1 MAVEKVIIKNINPV
15 LVLGVNDKHLKLI
28 EDFFPVS
35 ITARGDE
42 IVLKGDDK
50 YVEKVRRIFSEI
62 LSIIDKKGFVKE
74 RDLETLIDIELEGK
88 SVQDSVTPES
98 VILFRKNKPI
108 KPRTPN
114 QEKYYQSTLEDDIVF
129 AIGPAG
135 TGKTYLGVA
144 IAVSALKR
152 HEVKRIILTRPAV
165 EAGES
170 LGYLPGDLK
179 EKIKPY
185 LAPLYDSL
193 MDMFAPD
200 KVQSLMN
207 NQIVEVVP
215 LAYMRGRTLNNAFV
229 ILDEA
234 QNTTEMQMKMFLT
247 RLGSNSKAI
256 VTGDVTQIDLHKHE
270 KSGLI
275 QAERLLSDIK
285 GIDFIYFNE
294 KDVVRHRLVKEIIK
308 AYKKEKANKEQDKN
322 QS

>member
-1 MAVEKVIIKNINPV
+1 MAEEKVIIKNISPV
-15 LVLGVNDKHLKLI
+15 LVLGVDDKHLKLI
-28 EDFFPVS
+28 EKHFPVS
-35 ITARGDE
+35 IYVRGDE
-42 IVLKGDDK
+42 IRLKGDKK
-50 YVEKVRRIFSEI
+50 YVDKASRIFSEI
-62 LSIIDKKGFVKE
+62 LSIIDKKGFIKE
-74 RDLETLIDIELEGK
+74 RDLETLIDIELDGK
-88 SVQDSVTPES
+88 RIQDSVTPES
-98 VILFRKNKPI
+98 VILYRKNEPI
-108 KPRTPN
+108 KPRTAN
-114 QEKYYQSTLEDDIVF
+114 QEKYYQSTLDDDIVF

-144 IAVSALKR
+144 MAVAALKR
-152 HEVKRIILTRPAV
+152 HDVKRIILTRPAV

-185 LAPLYDSL
+185 LAPLYDAL

-247 RLGSNSKAI
+247 RLGANSKAI
-256 VTGDVTQIDLHKHE
+256 VTGDVTQIDLHKNE
-270 KSGLI
+270 RSGLI
-275 QAERLLSDIK
+275 QAQKLLSDIT

-294 KDVVRHRLVKEIIK
+294 KDVVRHKLVKDIIR
-308 AYKKEKANKEQDKN
+308 AYKKHHKKKGK
-322 QS
+322 

>member
-1 MAVEKVIIKNINPV
+1 MAEEKVIIKNISPV
-15 LVLGVNDKHLKLI
+15 LVLGVDDKHLKLI
-28 EDFFPVS
+28 EKHFPVS
-35 ITARGDE
+35 IYVRGDE
-42 IVLKGDDK
+42 IRLKGDKK
-50 YVEKVRRIFSEI
+50 YVDKVSRIFSEI
-62 LSIIDKKGFVKE
+62 LSIIDKKGFIKE
-74 RDLETLIDIELEGK
+74 RDLETLIDIELDGK
-88 SVQDSVTPES
+88 RIQDSVTPES
-98 VILFRKNKPI
+98 VILYRKNEPI
-108 KPRTPN
+108 KPRTTN
-114 QEKYYQSTLEDDIVF
+114 QEKYYQSTLDDDIVF

-144 IAVSALKR
+144 IAVAALKR
-152 HEVKRIILTRPAV
+152 HDVKRIILTRPAV

-185 LAPLYDSL
+185 LAPLYDAL

-200 KVQSLMN
+200 KVQSLMK

-247 RLGSNSKAI
+247 RLGANSKAI
-256 VTGDVTQIDLHKHE
+256 VTGDVTQIDLHKNE
-270 KSGLI
+270 RSGLI
-275 QAERLLSDIK
+275 QAQKLLSGIT

-294 KDVVRHRLVKEIIK
+294 KDVVRHKLVKDIIR
-308 AYKKEKANKEQDKN
+308 AYKKHHKKKKDK
-322 QS
+322 

>member
-1 MAVEKVIIKNINPV
+1 MAEEKVIIKNINPV
-15 LVLGVNDKHLKLI
+15 LVLGVNDKHLKII
-28 EDFFPVS
+28 EKYFPVS
-35 ITARGDE
+35 IYAKGDE
-42 IVLKGDDK
+42 ITLKGDKK
-50 YVEKVRRIFSEI
+50 YVEKVSRIFSEI
-62 LSIIDKKGFVKE
+62 LSIIDRKGFIKE
-74 RDLETLIDIELEGK
+74 RDLETLVDIELDGK
-88 SVQDSVTPES
+88 KIQDSVTPES
-98 VILFRKNKPI
+98 VILYRKNKPI

-129 AIGPAG
+129 SIGPAG

-144 IAVSALKR
+144 MAVAALKR
-152 HEVKRIILTRPAV
+152 HDVKRIILTRPAV

-185 LAPLYDSL
+185 LAPLYDAL

-200 KVQSLMN
+200 KVQSLMK

-247 RLGSNSKAI
+247 RLGANSKAI

-275 QAERLLSDIK
+275 QAEKLLSDIK
-285 GIDFIYFNE
+285 GIDFVYFNE
-294 KDVVRHRLVKEIIK
+294 RDVVRHKLVKDIIK
-308 AYKKEKANKEQDKN
+308 AYRDHKEND
-322 QS
+322 

>member
-1 MAVEKVIIKNINPV
+1 MAEEKVIIKNISPV
-15 LVLGVNDKHLKLI
+15 LVLGVDDKHLKLI
-28 EDFFPVS
+28 EKHFPIS
-35 ITARGDE
+35 IYVRGDE
-42 IVLKGDDK
+42 IRLKGDKK
-50 YVEKVRRIFSEI
+50 YVDKVSRIFSEI
-62 LSIIDKKGFVKE
+62 ISIIDKKGFIKE
-74 RDLETLIDIELEGK
+74 RDLETLIDIELDGK
-88 SVQDSVTPES
+88 RIQDSVTPES
-98 VILFRKNKPI
+98 VILYRKNEPI
-108 KPRTPN
+108 KPRTTN
-114 QEKYYQSTLEDDIVF
+114 QEKYYQSTLDDDIVF

-144 IAVSALKR
+144 IAVAALKR
-152 HEVKRIILTRPAV
+152 HDVQRIILTRPAV

-185 LAPLYDSL
+185 LAPLYDAL

-200 KVQSLMN
+200 KVQSLMK

-247 RLGSNSKAI
+247 RLGANSKAI
-256 VTGDVTQIDLHKHE
+256 VTGDVTQIDLHKNE
-270 KSGLI
+270 RSGLI
-275 QAERLLSDIK
+275 QAQKLLSDIT

-294 KDVVRHRLVKEIIK
+294 KDVVRHKLVKDIIR
-308 AYKKEKANKEQDKN
+308 AYKKHHEKKKGK
-322 QS
+322 